1 MLLSKE
7 IAQIATEMREESK
20 TRPYVSVLM
29 PEVVADE
36 SFWRMLIEI
45 FEIVLH
51 RHGYVVV
58 RRSLLDLGENAD
70 GGRRVDCLTLS
81 TVPSGP

>member
-7 IAQIATEMREESK
+7 IAEIAVEMRDESK
-20 TRPYVSVLM
+20 ARPYVRVLM
-29 PEVVADE
+29 PEAVADE

-51 RHGYVVV
+51 RRGYVVV
-58 RRSLLDLGENAD
+58 RRSLLEEV
-70 GGRRVDCLTLS
+70 R
-81 TVPSGP
+81 

>member
-7 IAQIATEMREESK
+7 IAKIAGEMREESK
-20 TRPYVSVLM
+20 ARPYVRALM

-58 RRSLLDLGENAD
+58 RRVLVEEAKSA
-70 GGRRVDCLTLS
+70 
-81 TVPSGP
+81 P